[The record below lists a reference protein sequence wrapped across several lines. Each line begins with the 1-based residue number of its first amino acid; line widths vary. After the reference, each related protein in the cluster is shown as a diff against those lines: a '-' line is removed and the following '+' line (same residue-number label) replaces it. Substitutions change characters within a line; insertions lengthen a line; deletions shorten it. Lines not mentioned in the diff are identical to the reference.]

1 MLDYALDWVPVASG
15 DQNARFSEYSD
26 QSIHDW
32 HQSRGL
38 LRED

>member
-1 MLDYALDWVPVASG
+1 MLDYAPAWVPVASG
-15 DQNARFSEYSD
+15 DQDDRFSEYPD